1 MTIGFEPYFRRRM
14 LQEEEAARRA
24 SCVEAR
30 ICHLKL
36 AKAYREL
43 TFDPSAG
50 AQAPSFVPSDCRRP
64 LIVAGEAPARG
75 VTWSIEL
82 WREK

>member
-1 MTIGFEPYFRRRM
+1 MTKGVEPYFRRRM

-30 ICHLKL
+30 ICHLEL
-36 AKAYREL
+36 AKAYRAL

-50 AQAPSFVPSDCRRP
+50 AEAPSFLPSDCRRP
-64 LIVAGEAPARG
+64 LVVAD
-75 VTWSIEL
+75 
-82 WREK
+82 